1 MINNRFTGVLPAIFS
16 VYDKER
22 NVIKSTV
29 KEMVDF
35 QLAGGSTGFYVGGN
49 TGECTVLPEKT
60 RRQMLEAVKEYNAD
74 RGDIIVHIGA
84 GHIDEVYSLIDHAN
98 EIGVDAI
105 ASLPPSLTSYYNME
119 EIIEYYRIIAKRSKA
134 PVLAY
139 VTGVLKGDIRKFA
152 STLAT
157 IDNVMGIKIS
167 VPDYHMI
174 GNLVK
179 DNPRLNILNGPDQN
193 MISGL
198 AVGADGAIGTSY
210 NFMPKV
216 ANAIYTSAQAGDF
229 KAAMEA
235 QRKLNAVIDTCLGKN
250 LGYWKAVM
258 TTMGFDM
265 GYNIEPAKLW
275 NDDEIADLKSK
286 LTALGFYD
294 WL

>member
-1 MINNRFTGVLPAIFS
+1 MKAIKTFLTLALVLSLAIGGVSMMTHATDNGDR
-16 VYDKER
+16 VYYSATVM
-22 NVIKSTV
+22 NVK
-29 KEMVDF
+29 D
-35 QLAGGSTGFYVGGN
+35 G
-49 TGECTVLPEKT
+49 
-60 RRQMLEAVKEYNAD
+60 R
-74 RGDIIVHIGA
+74 
-84 GHIDEVYSLIDHAN
+84 
-98 EIGVDAI
+98 DAI
-105 ASLPPSLTSYYNME
+105 
-119 EIIEYYRIIAKRSKA
+119 
-134 PVLAY
+134 V
-139 VTGVLKGDIRKFA
+139 
-152 STLAT
+152 TLAFDDGYIPT
-157 IDNVMGIKIS
+157 AT
-167 VPDYHMI
+167 
-174 GNLVK
+174 LV
-179 DNPRLNILNGPDQN
+179 DEMLLNGPDQN

-275 NDDEIADLKSK
+275 NDDEIADLKDK
-286 LTALGFYD
+286 LTAIGFYD